1 MAQAKIIGI
10 LKTLPDGT
18 QKYDTT
24 AAIIESNIRSGII
37 PNVINSNLPAT
48 AHLRDCKVGV
58 NLLKTMSDSKEPIAT
73 FNKFVRGRVNPNH
86 GGYYYAYAYQNDGYV
101 EASCRIPLSKCSVS
115 KVAGKRR
122 AFVSIG
128 VLCNGSMY
136 RFFDVGLANDG
147 YGWYPMVYGMNVYN
161 YDKANK
167 KYVFNGDIQY
177 HPTTTGLKVRTNL
190 NEIGTIFP
198 SNGDVSI
205 KLEAGVYPERDYVRI
220 TYTCGS
226 LTGTLAFN
234 APKGTMHSRSG
245 GKPVVRFYR
254 FMSLVPLDKNGEN
267 DVADLSG
274 LSATIDTLK
283 LGTATWDAAKIQH
296 AYASQI
302 ENVKSLM
309 VSTLT
314 PECISANQDYC
325 YICHDTPTHPTA

>member
-1 MAQAKIIGI
+1 MTSQTTKFTRGGFY
-10 LKTLPDGT
+10 GT
-18 QKYDTT
+18 SKNCRNFEDPSGRNPKYDTT

-161 YDKANK
+161 YDK
-167 KYVFNGDIQY
+167 VQF
-177 HPTTTGLKVRTNL
+177 T
-190 NEIGTIFP
+190 
-198 SNGDVSI
+198 
-205 KLEAGVYPERDYVRI
+205 RDYTR
-220 TYTCGS
+220 
-226 LTGTLAFN
+226 
-234 APKGTMHSRSG
+234 
-245 GKPVVRFYR
+245 
-254 FMSLVPLDKNGEN
+254 
-267 DVADLSG
+267 
-274 LSATIDTLK
+274 
-283 LGTATWDAAKIQH
+283 
-296 AYASQI
+296 
-302 ENVKSLM
+302 
-309 VSTLT
+309 
-314 PECISANQDYC
+314 
-325 YICHDTPTHPTA
+325 

>member
-1 MAQAKIIGI
+1 MAQAKIVGI

-48 AHLRDCKVGV
+48 AHLSDCKVGV

-101 EASCRIPLSKCSVS
+101 EASCRIPLDKCTVLNLN
-115 KVAGKRR
+115 GKRR
-122 AFVSIG
+122 AFVCIG

-254 FMSLVPLDKNGEN
+254 FMSLVPLDETGKT
-267 DVADLSG
+267 DVADQSG

-325 YICHDTPTHPTA
+325 YIFHDTPTHPTA